1 MQRHNARRRLVANSI
16 RIWRSHLSRVRP
28 RQGLAHRCCRG
39 VIGCCSQTAL
49 VIGRYRSNT
58 PSAGGPAVTRQVTYK
73 DRKQLRVWPSI
84 LRRDMKRHMKWVT
97 VIGAGLALLAGV
109 VAADA
114 QIGYGPGVNPSNPQY
129 LSGRSNPQD
138 LTLPGGS
145 NRQDLVRPSPGARSG
160 VTSPSR
166 VTAPRYTGQQTPK
179 MAKAKKTK
187 SKQAKR
193 QQKPRSGMSAT
204 EPAACPGCVPW
215 TCADVRAVMRSSP
228 VSPAIVARACPS
240 LAVR

>member
-1 MQRHNARRRLVANSI
+1 MQRHNASRRLVANSI

-28 RQGLAHRCCRG
+28 ARLGPPVLPRRHRLLLADCTSYRKG
-39 VIGCCSQTAL
+39 
-49 VIGRYRSNT
+49 IGRIRH
-58 PSAGGPAVTRQVTYK
+58 RQVAPRDTTSYYK

-84 LRRDMKRHMKWVT
+84 LRRHMKRHMKWVT

-114 QIGYGPGVNPSNPQY
+114 QIGYGPGVNPSNPQD

-193 QQKPRSGMSAT
+193 QQKPRSGMPAT

-228 VSPAIVARACPS
+228 VTPAILARACPS